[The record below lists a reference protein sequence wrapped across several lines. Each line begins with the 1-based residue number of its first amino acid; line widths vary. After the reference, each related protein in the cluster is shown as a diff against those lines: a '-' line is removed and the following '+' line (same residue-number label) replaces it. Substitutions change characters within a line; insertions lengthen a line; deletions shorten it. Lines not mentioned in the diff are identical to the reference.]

1 MRGSTTD
8 RLGSSREPKSSSVF
22 RPLGSGLPP
31 ARPPRSGPKAV
42 SHISFV
48 AGTDSM
54 SSLFFVIQPR
64 TLDRRRCNFPLEKDT
79 RNVHRGVALIV
90 MVSRVST
97 TQSSRRQFRRW
108 RKIYPRYGL
117 CGFHKTLDIFPETIQ
132 HIYILFLLN
141 WKVTLHLSTSVIY
154 PCKSTITPAYLL
166 VIQAS
171 WYTFVSNRSKI
182 YWLQS
187 FRQPK
192 YITYHQQLRVVIPV
206 FGCLLTSRNP
216 INIAILSCNPSE
228 LYPALVF

>member
-79 RNVHRGVALIV
+79 WNVHRGVALIV

-97 TQSSRRQFRRW
+97 TQSSRRQFRGW
-108 RKIYPRYGL
+108 RKIYPQHGL
-117 CGFHKTLDIFPETIQ
+117 CGFHKTLDIFPETIK

-141 WKVTLHLSTSVIY
+141 WNVKMTYIY
-154 PCKSTITPAYLL
+154 SPLWWIRA
-166 VIQAS
+166 
-171 WYTFVSNRSKI
+171 
-182 YWLQS
+182 
-187 FRQPK
+187 
-192 YITYHQQLRVVIPV
+192 
-206 FGCLLTSRNP
+206 
-216 INIAILSCNPSE
+216 
-228 LYPALVF
+228 

>member
-22 RPLGSGLPP
+22 RPPGSGLPP
-31 ARPPRSGPKAV
+31 SRPPRSGPKAV

-48 AGTDSM
+48 AATDSM

-79 RNVHRGVALIV
+79 RNVHRGAALIV

-108 RKIYPRYGL
+108 RKIHPRHGL
-117 CGFHKTLDIFPETIQ
+117 CGFHKTLDIFPETIK
-132 HIYILFLLN
+132 HIYIQFLLSWN
-141 WKVTLHLSTSVIY
+141 VKMTLHLPTSVIY
-154 PCKSTITPAYLL
+154 PCKSTITPAFLH
-166 VIQAS
+166 VVQAS

-182 YWLQS
+182 YCLQS
-187 FRQPK
+187 FRQLK
-192 YITYHQQLRVVIPV
+192 DII
-206 FGCLLTSRNP
+206 
-216 INIAILSCNPSE
+216 INSYVW
-228 LYPALVF
+228 LYPFSVVY